1 MSSQISEIAS
11 SERARNDERR
21 GAMPIAV
28 DSSGEVRMTVQSA
41 RAERVSA
48 PPGSVEFDADV
59 LVIGG
64 GPAGTWAAIS
74 AAERGARVVLA
85 DKGFCGTSGAT
96 AAAGTGVWYVDP
108 DQKLREAAMVN
119 REKLGGN
126 LQDRRWMARVLDR
139 TYEQSNRLAD
149 WGYPYPV
156 DDNGKSQRNSLQGP
170 EYMRLMRKRSKQAG
184 VTILDHSPALELLVD
199 EKGAVAGASGLRRQK
214 HDRWAVRAGAVV
226 IATGGCAFLS
236 KTLGSNVLTGDGY
249 LMAAEAGAEFSSMEF
264 SNPYAISPAFGSVT
278 KTLFYGWATFTY
290 EDGSV
295 VPGAASKGGRSAIA
309 RALTQGSV
317 YAQLDKAD
325 ESVQRHMRASQPNF
339 FLPFDRTGIDPFTD
353 RFPVTLR
360 LEGTVRGT
368 GGLRIVDDTCATSV
382 PGLYAAG
389 DAATRELI
397 CGGFTGGGSHNAA
410 WAISSGTFAGQGAAD
425 YARQSGTSSGRRL
438 SSAGTVAF
446 RRRVMHPFKP
456 AELASA
462 VQVEVFP
469 YDLNYFREAGRLE
482 GSLQRLD
489 ALWTGIAQADAAS
502 ADEVFRARESASMLA
517 TARWMYRSAL
527 ARKESRGMH
536 RRDDFPEQDDR
547 QRHYITSGGLDE
559 VWTAA
564 RPHAEATYAEAA
576 E

>member
-1 MSSQISEIAS
+1 MTYRQYRT
-11 SERARNDERR
+11 ERAST
-21 GAMPIAV
+21 PV
-28 DSSGEVRMTVQSA
+28 
-41 RAERVSA
+41 
-48 PPGSVEFDADV
+48 GSVEFDADV

-64 GPAGTWAAIS
+64 GPAGTWAAVS
-74 AAERGARVVLA
+74 AAECGARVVLA

-96 AAAGTGVWYVDP
+96 AAAGTGVWYIDP
-108 DQKLREAAMVN
+108 DPALREAAMAG
-119 REKLGGN
+119 REKMGGY
-126 LQDRRWMARVLDR
+126 LQDRRWMTRVLDC

-156 DDNGKSQRNSLQGP
+156 DDNGRPQRNSLQGP
-170 EYMRLMRKRSKQAG
+170 EYMRLMRKRTKQAR
-184 VTILDHSPALELLVD
+184 VTILDHCPALELLVD
-199 EKGAVAGASGLRRQK
+199 DDGAVAGASGLRRQK
-214 HDRWAVRAGAVV
+214 GDRWTVRAKAVV

-249 LMAAEAGAEFSSMEF
+249 LMAAEAGADLTSMEF

-290 EDGSV
+290 EDGGV

-309 RALTQGSV
+309 RALLQGPV
-317 YAQLDKAD
+317 YARLDKAD
-325 ESVQRHMRASQPNF
+325 ETVRRDMRASQPNF

-425 YARQSGTSSGRRL
+425 YARQVGVATRRTV
-438 SSAGTVAF
+438 SSAGTVAL
-446 RRRVMHPFKP
+446 RPRSERAYKP
-456 AELASA
+456 AALAKS
-462 VQVEVFP
+462 VQDEVFP
-469 YDLNYFREAGRLE
+469 YELNYFREAGRLTA
-482 GSLQRLD
+482 SLERLD
-489 ALWTGIAQADAAS
+489 ALWVEASQADAA
-502 ADEVFRARESASMLA
+502 AEDDLLRAREGAAMLA
-517 TARWMYRSAL
+517 TARWMYRSGL
-527 ARKESRGMH
+527 ARQESRGMH
-536 RRDDFPEQDDR
+536 RRDDFPDQDDR
-547 QRHYITSGGLDE
+547 QRQYITAGGLDE
-559 VWTAA
+559 IWTSVRA
-564 RPHAEATYAEAA
+564 HADTAYAEAA

>member
-1 MSSQISEIAS
+1 
-11 SERARNDERR
+11 
-21 GAMPIAV
+21 
-28 DSSGEVRMTVQSA
+28 MTIRST
-41 RAERVSA
+41 RAERIPVA
-48 PPGSVEFDADV
+48 TGSVEFDADV

-74 AAERGARVVLA
+74 AAERGVRVVLA

-108 DQKLREAAMVN
+108 DPSLREAAMAN
-119 REKLGGN
+119 REKMGGY
-126 LQDRRWMARVLDR
+126 LQDRRWMARVLDH
-139 TYEQSNRLAD
+139 TYDRSSRLAD

-156 DDNGKSQRNSLQGP
+156 DKHGKSQRNSLQGP
-170 EYMRLMRKRSKQAG
+170 EYMRLMRKRTKQAG
-184 VTILDHSPALELLVD
+184 VTILDHSPALELFVD
-199 EKGAVAGASGLRRQK
+199 DSGAVAGATGVRRQK
-214 HDRWAVRAGAVV
+214 GDRWTVRAKAVV

-249 LMAAEAGAEFSSMEF
+249 LMAAEAGAELTSMEF
-264 SNPYAISPAFGSVT
+264 SNPYAISTAFGSVT
-278 KTLFYGWATFTY
+278 KTLFFGWATFSY

-309 RALTQGSV
+309 RALTQGPV
-317 YAQLDKAD
+317 YARLDKAD
-325 ESVQRHMRASQPNF
+325 GDVQRYMRESQPNF

-368 GGLRIVDDTCATSV
+368 GGLRIVDDSCATTA

-410 WAISSGTFAGQGAAD
+410 WAMSSGTWAGQGAAD
-425 YARQSGTSSGRRL
+425 YSGQLGTAAKRSL
-438 SSAGTVAF
+438 SSAGTVALRKRSERSF
-446 RRRVMHPFKP
+446 EH
-456 AELASA
+456 AELTRA
-462 VQVEVFP
+462 VQEEVFP
-469 YDLNYFREAGRLE
+469 YELNYFREARRL
-482 GSLQRLD
+482 GDSLQRLD
-489 ALWTGIAQADAAS
+489 ALWTKVSSADAATES
-502 ADEVFRARESASMLA
+502 DVLRARESAAMLA
-517 TARWMYRSAL
+517 TARWMYRSGL

-536 RRDDFPEQDDR
+536 RRDDFPDQDDR
-547 QRHYITSGGLDE
+547 QRHYITTGGLDE
-559 VWTAA
+559 VWTSVRLHAA
-564 RPHAEATYAEAA
+564 TVYAEAA